1 MKSICIKENLA
12 VLEET
17 SLKEYP

>member
-1 MKSICIKENLA
+1 MKTLCIKENLA